1 MKKTHQI
8 GLMTALFA
16 SVALTTFAQDQVQSS
31 STPASSDAAFRL
43 SVGPGLGVPIDN
55 FFNAYNWIFGDLVY
69 VQGQAGATFLGNKTD
84 AGVYYWQQTQ
94 SFWTG
99 GSDLDTLGVE
109 VAYSFGL

>member
-16 SVALTTFAQDQVQSS
+16 GVALTTFAQDPVQSS

-43 SVGPGLGVPIDN
+43 SVGLGFGLPID
-55 FFNAYNWIFGDLVY
+55 FSNAYNWIFSGS
-69 VQGQAGATFLGNKTD
+69 VQADIPILPGFD
-84 AGVYYWQQTQ
+84 AGFYWQQAQ
-94 SFWTG
+94 IFWTG
-99 GSDLDTLGVE
+99 GSDLNTLGVE

>member
-31 STPASSDAAFRL
+31 PTPASSDAAFRL
-43 SVGPGLGVPIDN
+43 SDAPGSGLSTGNLSNAYDWAFDGCLQPDNPVRDLRLTPLGV
-55 FFNAYNWIFGDLVY
+55 
-69 VQGQAGATFLGNKTD
+69 Q
-84 AGVYYWQQTQ
+84 
-94 SFWTG
+94 
-99 GSDLDTLGVE
+99 

>member
-94 SFWTG
+94 SF
-99 GSDLDTLGVE
+99 
-109 VAYSFGL
+109 